1 MENVSIF
8 GEEPPVCG
16 DFVDFYSLT
25 SGNRTDLNCTPPS
38 EFYFYADLYVILPVI
53 YSVICAVG
61 LTGNT
66 AVIYVILKAPKMK
79 TVTNMFILN
88 LAIADDLFTLVLPI
102 NIAEH
107 LLHYWPFGEVLCK
120 VILSIDHYNIFSSIY
135 FLTVMS
141 IDRYLVVLATVR
153 SKRMPYRTYRAA
165 KIISLCVWILVIL
178 IVMPFTVFAGVYV
191 NPNDG
196 RKSCVLSF
204 PSPESL
210 WFKAS
215 RIYTL
220 ILGFAIPVSTICIL
234 YTMMLY
240 KLRNMRLNSNAKALD
255 KAKKKVTIMVFIVL
269 AVCLFCWT
277 PFHLSTIVAL
287 TTDLRTTPLLIGI
300 SYFITSLSYANS
312 CLNPFLYAFL
322 DDSFRKAFKKM
333 LEFWAVCPWWGLR
346 GLQGA
351 PAAAAASGGG
361 DPPACSGGEVSVKS
375 RDQLQRK
382 TVWRLMEKN
391 KKKKD
396 LQEVVKNCLERG
408 GLPLS
413 CRRAVITLLPKKGDL
428 QELKNWRPVSLLCTD
443 YKILSKVLAS
453 RLREE
458 EGGQGLVHLASR
470 GAAFRLQFLQRLLT
484 GPADLV
490 LEAFILLHPAEVWWT
505 ETGSGSVPVPDGLQE
520 SRTLH
525 LCQRFLQK
533 CFLSVDFT
541 EEAEEGTGRLSVLA
555 LTGPCSVWSISGLSQ
570 LEWTHSVQTTESCWC
585 FHSGAGGGAGG
596 TQGWMIL
603 LDWLLSWD

>member
-1 MENVSIF
+1 MENISNPESTKSPCNRSKELYTF
-8 GEEPPVCG
+8 GSKNWTESNCVPPPQS
-16 DFVDFYSLT
+16 FYRDFYI
-25 SGNRTDLNCTPPS
+25 
-38 EFYFYADLYVILPVI
+38 ILPII

-107 LLHYWPFGEVLCK
+107 LLHYWPFGETLCK
-120 VILSIDHYNIFSSIY
+120 IILSIDHYNIFSSIY

-153 SKRMPYRTYRAA
+153 SKRMPHRTYRAA
-165 KIISLCVWILVIL
+165 KTVSICVWLLVIL
-178 IVMPFTVFAGVYV
+178 IVLPFTVFAGIYV
-191 NPNDG
+191 SPDDTE

-234 YTMMLY
+234 YTAMLY
-240 KLRNMRLNSNAKALD
+240 KLRNMRLNSNAKVLD
-255 KAKKKVTIMVFIVL
+255 KAKKKVTVMVFIVL

-287 TTDLRTTPLLIGI
+287 TTDLTSTPLVIGI

-333 LEFWAVCPWWGLR
+333 LE
-346 GLQGA
+346 
-351 PAAAAASGGG
+351 
-361 DPPACSGGEVSVKS
+361 
-375 RDQLQRK
+375 
-382 TVWRLMEKN
+382 
-391 KKKKD
+391 
-396 LQEVVKNCLERG
+396 
-408 GLPLS
+408 
-413 CRRAVITLLPKKGDL
+413 CR
-428 QELKNWRPVSLLCTD
+428 QS
-443 YKILSKVLAS
+443 
-453 RLREE
+453 
-458 EGGQGLVHLASR
+458 
-470 GAAFRLQFLQRLLT
+470 
-484 GPADLV
+484 
-490 LEAFILLHPAEVWWT
+490 
-505 ETGSGSVPVPDGLQE
+505 
-520 SRTLH
+520 
-525 LCQRFLQK
+525 
-533 CFLSVDFT
+533 
-541 EEAEEGTGRLSVLA
+541 
-555 LTGPCSVWSISGLSQ
+555 
-570 LEWTHSVQTTESCWC
+570 
-585 FHSGAGGGAGG
+585 
-596 TQGWMIL
+596 
-603 LDWLLSWD
+603 

>member
-1 MENVSIF
+1 MENISNPGVF
-8 GEEPPVCG
+8 APPLC
-16 DFVDFYSLT
+16 DDSVDFYTLS
-25 SGNRTDLNCTPPS
+25 SGNRTNLNCTPPS
-38 EFYFYADLYVILPVI
+38 EFYFYADLYVILPII

-102 NIAEH
+102 SIAEH

-120 VILSIDHYNIFSSIY
+120 IILSIDHYNIFSSIY

-141 IDRYLVVLATVR
+141 VDRYLVVLATVK

-165 KIISLCVWILVIL
+165 KIISLCVWVLVIL
-178 IVMPFTVFAGVYV
+178 IVTPFSIFAGVYTE
-191 NPNDG
+191 DD
-196 RKSCVLSF
+196 RKTCVLSF
-204 PSPESL
+204 PAPESL

-287 TTDLRTTPLLIGI
+287 TNDLRTTPLLIGI

-333 LEFWAVCPWWGLR
+333 LECR
-346 GLQGA
+346 
-351 PAAAAASGGG
+351 PA
-361 DPPACSGGEVSVKS
+361 
-375 RDQLQRK
+375 
-382 TVWRLMEKN
+382 
-391 KKKKD
+391 
-396 LQEVVKNCLERG
+396 
-408 GLPLS
+408 
-413 CRRAVITLLPKKGDL
+413 
-428 QELKNWRPVSLLCTD
+428 
-443 YKILSKVLAS
+443 
-453 RLREE
+453 
-458 EGGQGLVHLASR
+458 
-470 GAAFRLQFLQRLLT
+470 
-484 GPADLV
+484 
-490 LEAFILLHPAEVWWT
+490 
-505 ETGSGSVPVPDGLQE
+505 
-520 SRTLH
+520 
-525 LCQRFLQK
+525 
-533 CFLSVDFT
+533 
-541 EEAEEGTGRLSVLA
+541 
-555 LTGPCSVWSISGLSQ
+555 
-570 LEWTHSVQTTESCWC
+570 
-585 FHSGAGGGAGG
+585 
-596 TQGWMIL
+596 
-603 LDWLLSWD
+603 

>member
-1 MENVSIF
+1 MENVTIP
-8 GEEPPVCG
+8 GGAPPPVCN
-16 DFVDFYSLT
+16 DSVDFYSLA
-25 SGNRTDLNCTPPS
+25 SGNHTDPNCTPPS
-38 EFYFYADLYVILPVI
+38 EFYFYADLYIILPVI

-178 IVMPFTVFAGVYV
+178 IVLPFSVFAGVYM
-191 NPNDG
+191 NPTDG

-240 KLRNMRLNSNAKALD
+240 KLRNMRLNSNAKVLD

-333 LEFWAVCPWWGLR
+333 LECR
-346 GLQGA
+346 
-351 PAAAAASGGG
+351 PA
-361 DPPACSGGEVSVKS
+361 
-375 RDQLQRK
+375 
-382 TVWRLMEKN
+382 
-391 KKKKD
+391 
-396 LQEVVKNCLERG
+396 
-408 GLPLS
+408 
-413 CRRAVITLLPKKGDL
+413 
-428 QELKNWRPVSLLCTD
+428 
-443 YKILSKVLAS
+443 
-453 RLREE
+453 
-458 EGGQGLVHLASR
+458 
-470 GAAFRLQFLQRLLT
+470 
-484 GPADLV
+484 
-490 LEAFILLHPAEVWWT
+490 
-505 ETGSGSVPVPDGLQE
+505 
-520 SRTLH
+520 
-525 LCQRFLQK
+525 
-533 CFLSVDFT
+533 
-541 EEAEEGTGRLSVLA
+541 
-555 LTGPCSVWSISGLSQ
+555 
-570 LEWTHSVQTTESCWC
+570 
-585 FHSGAGGGAGG
+585 
-596 TQGWMIL
+596 
-603 LDWLLSWD
+603 